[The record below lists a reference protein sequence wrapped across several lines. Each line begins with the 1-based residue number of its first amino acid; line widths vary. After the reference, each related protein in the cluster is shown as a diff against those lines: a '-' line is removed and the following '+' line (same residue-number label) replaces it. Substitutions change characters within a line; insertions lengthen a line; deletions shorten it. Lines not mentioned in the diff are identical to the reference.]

1 MVTKLQKEKIAIET
15 IRVLYSQI
23 KEISNVVNFSQRK
36 NYNETLFYSF
46 FDWEFGTISLSS
58 WMHGLNTSLGQS
70 FFENVGQILC
80 GGAKKE
86 FTSNTKSL
94 LKLSSAQK
102 LKIAN
107 IIIGLSNSD
116 FLPDSLIDSEEIEEI
131 IEELEDAT
139 GFTAD
144 IFFEDDEQ
152 VVCIELKT
160 VKPNKGVFKVEKQ
173 KVLEAK
179 VALRTEHPNK
189 TVKFFIGFPFDP
201 LSDEPTT
208 YDKQRFMNYSVDFR
222 KYFAESEFLLSSELW
237 DYLSGTTQTME
248 TILEIINSIATVEFT
263 RNFDFLQDKNNTVV
277 RKDEYMNLLK
287 KWYLFREVNLVENQ
301 EDIYARISGNKQ
313 LIRTFN
319 QHIFKF
325 LRNKDDYKIEY
336 NENRITQLLETLTT
350 N

>member
-1 MVTKLQKEKIAIET
+1 MITEIQKERIAIE
-15 IRVLYSQI
+15 IVEVLYCQT
-23 KEISNVVNFSQRK
+23 KEIFRTINPRHTK
-36 NYNETLFYSF
+36 EYNQTFIDSL
-46 FDWEFGTISLSS
+46 FDWKFGIISLSS
-58 WMHGLNTSLGQS
+58 WMHGLNMSLGQS
-70 FFENVGQILC
+70 FFENVGQILS

-86 FTSNTKSL
+86 FTSKTKSL
-94 LKLSSAQK
+94 PKLSSSQK

-107 IIIGLSNSD
+107 TIIGLSNSD
-116 FLPDSLIDSEEIEEI
+116 FLSDSLIDREEIKEI
-131 IEELEDAT
+131 VEELEDAT

-144 IFFEDDEQ
+144 IFFEDDKQ

-173 KVLEAK
+173 KILEAK
-179 VALRTEHPNK
+179 AALKTEHPNK

-208 YDKQRFMNYSVDFR
+208 YNKQRFMNYSVDFR

-248 TILEIINSIATVEFT
+248 TILEIINSIASVEFVE
-263 RNFDFLQDKNNTVV
+263 NFDFLQDKNNTVV
-277 RKDEYMNLLK
+277 RKDEYLNLLT
-287 KWYLFREVNLVENQ
+287 KWYLFREVSLVKNQ

-313 LIRTFN
+313 FIRTFN
-319 QHIFKF
+319 QDVFKV

>member
-1 MVTKLQKEKIAIET
+1 MNLKIQKEQIAIET
-15 IRVLYSQI
+15 IKVLYSQTKDI
-23 KEISNVVNFSQRK
+23 FNVINFSQK
-36 NYNETLFYSF
+36 KPYADTLFYSF
-46 FDWEFGTISLSS
+46 FDWEYGSITLKS

-80 GGAKKE
+80 DGTKKE
-86 FTSNTKSL
+86 FTSKSKSL
-94 LKLSSAQK
+94 LKLSSSQK

-107 IIIGLSNSD
+107 AIIDLSNNNFS
-116 FLPDSLIDSEEIEEI
+116 PDSLIDREEVEEI
-131 IEELEDAT
+131 IEDLEDAT

-173 KVLEAK
+173 KILEAK
-179 VALRTEHPNK
+179 LALRSAYPNK
-189 TVKFFIGFPFDP
+189 TIHFFIGFPFDP
-201 LSDEPTT
+201 LSDEPTS

-248 TILEIINSIATVEFT
+248 TILEIINSIATVKFVE
-263 RNFDFLQDKNNTVV
+263 NFDFLQDKNNIVI
-277 RKDEYMNLLK
+277 RKDEYINLLK
-287 KWYLFREVNLVENQ
+287 KWYLFREVSLVENQ
-301 EDIYARISGNKQ
+301 EDIYTKILGNKP

-319 QHIFKF
+319 QDVFKV
-325 LRNKDDYKIEY
+325 LRNKDDCKIEY
-336 NENRITQLLETLTT
+336 NENRVSQVLEVL